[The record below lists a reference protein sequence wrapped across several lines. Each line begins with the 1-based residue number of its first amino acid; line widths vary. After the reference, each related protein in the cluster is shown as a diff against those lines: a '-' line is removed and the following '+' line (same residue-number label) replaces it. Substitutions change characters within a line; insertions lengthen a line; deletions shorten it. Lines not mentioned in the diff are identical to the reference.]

1 MNEHTEDEL
10 PDVVVTRPS
19 TKKARTKRAR
29 KDNEIVQCNIELPA
43 NIKLSLKL
51 QAFTEGTTVGELVT
65 HYLTTNERMNFYEVR
80 QKRAG

>member
-1 MNEHTEDEL
+1 MNELREDEL
-10 PDVVVTRPS
+10 PDVVVSRPH
-19 TKKARTKRAR
+19 TKKARPKRTR
-29 KDNEIVQCNIELPA
+29 KDTEIVQCNIELPS

-65 HYLTTNERMNFYEVR
+65 HYLTTNESMTFYEVR